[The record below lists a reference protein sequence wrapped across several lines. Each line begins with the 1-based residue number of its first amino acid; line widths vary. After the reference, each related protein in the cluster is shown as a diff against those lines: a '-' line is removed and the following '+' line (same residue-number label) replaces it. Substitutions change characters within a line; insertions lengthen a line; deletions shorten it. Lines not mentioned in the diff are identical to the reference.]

1 MQQSGDYLI
10 KKRRQRD
17 MSPNAFDVRER
28 RFSAKTFSSPFLIS
42 LIFLILITIGT
53 ILLLLPYAH
62 YGSGFSDPIVA
73 IFTATSAVTV
83 TGLVIEPTHTY
94 WTGFGQAVILA
105 LMFVGGLGI
114 MTMAAFLL
122 AILGQKVSTSQK
134 LLIRETMNTSN
145 IGGIQ
150 SLSIAIVGTAIA
162 IQLVGFI
169 LFLIRFVF
177 IYPLDEAIW
186 QSLFHS
192 VSAFN
197 NAGFLSFNSNEGLI
211 EFQSDFIVISIM
223 TWLIIFGSL
232 SFWVVADI
240 FTKNHFRLYSL
251 VSKIVIITTVF
262 LIVLSSILFFFS
274 ERSNIETIGNL
285 DLSNQI
291 FISIFES
298 VSGRTAGF
306 TTIDYSAIN
315 DSTTII
321 QTIMMFIGGATGSV
335 AGGIK
340 VTTLFVIIVSI
351 FALIRENPEIHV
363 FKRHID
369 QDTVIRSYA
378 ILVISLSFILI
389 CAFLLSVTNEGFLF
403 KDLIFDSVS
412 AYGTVGLSSGVTPE
426 LNVIGKIVIVVT
438 MFLGRI
444 GPLIIGLR
452 MIPNQENS
460 GFRYPNET
468 VTIG

>member
-177 IYPLDEAIW
+177 LYPLDEAIW

-262 LIVLSSILFFFS
+262 LIVLSSVLFFFS

-378 ILVISLSFILI
+378 ILVISLSFILL

-452 MIPNQENS
+452 MIPTQENS

>member
-42 LIFLILITIGT
+42 LIFLILIAIGT

-62 YGSGFSDPIVA
+62 HGSGFSDPIVA

-94 WTGFGQAVILA
+94 WTGFGKSVILA

-134 LLIRETMNTSN
+134 LMIRETMNTSN

-150 SLSIAIVGTAIA
+150 SLSIAIVGTAVA

-169 LFLIRFVF
+169 LLLIRFLF
-177 IYPLDEAIW
+177 LYPLDEAIW

-197 NAGFLSFNSNEGLI
+197 NAGFLSFNSTEGLI

-223 TWLIIFGSL
+223 TWLIILGSL

-240 FTKNHFRLYSL
+240 FTKKHFRLYSL
-251 VSKIVIITTVF
+251 VSKIVIITTVL
-262 LIVLSSILFFFS
+262 LIALSSILFFFS

-321 QTIMMFIGGATGSV
+321 QTVMMFIGGATGSV

-351 FALIRENPEIHV
+351 IALIRENPEIHV

-369 QDTVIRSYA
+369 QETVIRSYA
-378 ILVISLSFILI
+378 ILVNSFAFILL

-412 AYGTVGLSSGVTPE
+412 AYGTVGLSSGVTTE
-426 LNVIGKIVIVVT
+426 LNAIGKIVIVIT

-452 MIPNQENS
+452 MIPYQENS

>member
-17 MSPNAFDVRER
+17 MSPNSFDVRER
-28 RFSAKTFSSPFLIS
+28 RFSARTFSSPFLIS
-42 LIFLILITIGT
+42 LIFFILISLGS
-53 ILLLLPYAH
+53 ILLLLP
-62 YGSGFSDPIVA
+62 FSHHSEGLGDPIVA

-83 TGLVIEPTHTY
+83 TGLVLEPTSVY
-94 WTGFGQAVILA
+94 WTTFGQSVILL

-134 LLIRETMNTSN
+134 LMIRETMNTSN

-150 SLSIAIVGTAIA
+150 SLSVAIVGTAIA
-162 IQLVGFI
+162 IQFVGFV
-169 LFLIRFVF
+169 LLLARFLFVF
-177 IYPLDEAIW
+177 PLDEAIW
-186 QSLFHS
+186 QALFHS

-197 NAGFLSFNSNEGLI
+197 NAGFLAFSSKEGLNQ
-211 EFQSDFIVISIM
+211 FQSDFVVISIM
-223 TWLIIFGSL
+223 TWLIILGSL

-240 FTKNHFRLYSL
+240 FTKKQFRLYSL
-251 VSKIVIITTVF
+251 VSKIVIVTTIS
-262 LIVLSSILFFFS
+262 LIIISSSAFFFL
-274 ERSNIETIGNL
+274 ERANVQTIGNL
-285 DLSNQI
+285 NLSNQV

-306 TTIDYSAIN
+306 TTIDYTQIN
-315 DSTTII
+315 NSTNIF
-321 QTIMMFIGGATGSV
+321 QTTMMFIGGATGSV

-340 VTTLFVIIVSI
+340 VTTLFVIIMSVL
-351 FALIRENPEIHV
+351 ALIRENPEIHV

-369 QDTVIRSYA
+369 QPTVIRSYA
-378 ILVISLSFILI
+378 ILVISLMFVLL
-389 CAFLLSVTNEGFLF
+389 CAFLLSITNDGFLF
-403 KDLIFDSVS
+403 KDILFDSVS
-412 AYGTVGLSSGVTPE
+412 AYGTVGLTSGVTE
-426 LNVIGKIVIVVT
+426 QLNSIGKLIVVFT

-452 MIPNQENS
+452 MIPTQENS

>member
-42 LIFLILITIGT
+42 LIFLILIAIGT

-62 YGSGFSDPIVA
+62 HGSGFSDPIVA

-94 WTGFGQAVILA
+94 WTGFGKSVILA

-177 IYPLDEAIW
+177 CL
-186 QSLFHS
+186 
-192 VSAFN
+192 
-197 NAGFLSFNSNEGLI
+197 
-211 EFQSDFIVISIM
+211 
-223 TWLIIFGSL
+223 
-232 SFWVVADI
+232 
-240 FTKNHFRLYSL
+240 LYTSP
-251 VSKIVIITTVF
+251 SP
-262 LIVLSSILFFFS
+262 
-274 ERSNIETIGNL
+274 R
-285 DLSNQI
+285 D
-291 FISIFES
+291 
-298 VSGRTAGF
+298 
-306 TTIDYSAIN
+306 
-315 DSTTII
+315 
-321 QTIMMFIGGATGSV
+321 
-335 AGGIK
+335 
-340 VTTLFVIIVSI
+340 
-351 FALIRENPEIHV
+351 
-363 FKRHID
+363 
-369 QDTVIRSYA
+369 
-378 ILVISLSFILI
+378 
-389 CAFLLSVTNEGFLF
+389 
-403 KDLIFDSVS
+403 
-412 AYGTVGLSSGVTPE
+412 
-426 LNVIGKIVIVVT
+426 
-438 MFLGRI
+438 
-444 GPLIIGLR
+444 
-452 MIPNQENS
+452 
-460 GFRYPNET
+460 
-468 VTIG
+468 

>member
-1 MQQSGDYLI
+1 MQQSGDVLI

-17 MSPNAFDVRER
+17 MSPNSFDIRER
-28 RFSAKTFSSPFLIS
+28 RFSSRTFSTPFLIT
-42 LIFLILITIGT
+42 LIFFLLISFGS
-53 ILLLLPYAH
+53 ILLLLPFSH
-62 YGSGFSDPIVA
+62 YGEGLGDPIVS

-83 TGLVIEPTHTY
+83 TGLVIEPTSVY
-94 WTGFGQAVILA
+94 WTIFGQSVILF

-134 LLIRETMNTSN
+134 LMIRETMNTSN

-150 SLSIAIVGTAIA
+150 SLSVAIVATAIT
-162 IQLVGFI
+162 IQLIGFV
-169 LFLIRFVF
+169 LLLIRFIF
-177 IYPLDEAIW
+177 LFPLDEAIW
-186 QSLFHS
+186 QALFHS

-197 NAGFLSFNSNEGLI
+197 NAGFIAFNSTEGLHQ
-211 EFQSDFIVISIM
+211 FQSDFVVLSIM
-223 TWLIIFGSL
+223 TWLIILGSL

-240 FTKNHFRLYSL
+240 FTKKQFRLYSL
-251 VSKIVIITTVF
+251 VSKIVIVTTF
-262 LIVLSSILFFFS
+262 SLIVISSTAFFFS
-274 ERSNIETIGNL
+274 ERANVQTIGDL

-306 TTIDYSAIN
+306 STIDYTQIN
-315 DSTTII
+315 NSTNIF
-321 QTIMMFIGGATGSV
+321 QTVMMFIGGATGSV

-340 VTTLFVIIVSI
+340 VTTLFVIVLSI
-351 FALIRENPEIHV
+351 FALIRENPEIHI

-369 QDTVIRSYA
+369 QSTVIRSYA
-378 ILVISLSFILI
+378 ILVISLVFVIV
-389 CAFLLSVTNEGFLF
+389 CAFLLSITNDGFMF
-403 KDLIFDSVS
+403 KDIMFDSVS
-412 AYGTVGLSSGVTPE
+412 AYGTVGLSSGVTQQ
-426 LNVIGKIVIVVT
+426 LNSVGKLIIVFT

-452 MIPNQENS
+452 MIRTQENL